1 MFNKQMKKKML
12 QQVQAAKQ
20 HAKAAEQAKILPAET
35 ELDDRDL
42 FFANMKDIKPLAQD
56 TIRAT
61 KTRTVASKNNSNDF
75 IRQESAQ
82 REHFFSDQF
91 EPHIDDE
98 GPTRY
103 VRADIS
109 HYELKKLRRGD
120 YEPELL
126 LDLHGLNQETAKVE
140 VSALI
145 AECRRQHIRCCNI
158 MHGHG
163 KHILKRQLPMWLAQ
177 HPDVEAFH
185 QATKT
190 WGGSAAL
197 SILVELYDKNDDYH
211 KD

>member
-12 QQVQAAKQ
+12 QQIDVAKEQ
-20 HAKAAEQAKILPAET
+20 TKAQQTKIESTPIEQDEHA
-35 ELDDRDL
+35 L
-42 FFANMKDIKPLAQD
+42 FSESMKGIKPFSQD
-56 TIRAT
+56 TIRVKKVRAKKQEINT
-61 KTRTVASKNNSNDF
+61 NDF

-103 VRADIS
+103 VREGVS
-109 HYELKKLRRGD
+109 HFELKKLRRGD

-126 LDLHGLNQETAKVE
+126 LDLHGLTQEVAKVE
-140 VSALI
+140 VSALV
-145 AECRRQHIRCCNI
+145 AECRKQHIRCCSI

-177 HPDVEAFH
+177 HPDIEAFH
-185 QATKT
+185 QAPKN
-190 WGGSAAL
+190 WGGNAAL
-197 SILVELYDKNDDYH
+197 LLLIEINDKKY
-211 KD
+211 

>member
-12 QQVQAAKQ
+12 LQMDAAKEQAQAAQVKVAQ
-20 HAKAAEQAKILPAET
+20 AAPKPDEHA
-35 ELDDRDL
+35 L
-42 FFANMKDIKPLAQD
+42 FSDSMKGIKPLSQD
-56 TIRAT
+56 TIRTT
-61 KTRTVASKNNSNDF
+61 KIRAKKPKTQPNDS

-91 EPHIDDE
+91 EPHIADE

-103 VRADIS
+103 LRDGVS
-109 HYELKKLRRGD
+109 PYELKKLRRGD

-126 LDLHGLNQETAKVE
+126 LDLHGLTQETAKVE
-140 VSALI
+140 ISALI
-145 AECRRQHIRCCNI
+145 AECRKQHIRCCNV

-163 KHILKRQLPMWLAQ
+163 KNILKRQLPMWLAQ

-197 SILVELYDKNDDYH
+197 SILVELTNKEDFLLGD
-211 KD
+211 

>member
-1 MFNKQMKKKML
+1 MFTKQMKKKML
-12 QQVQAAKQ
+12 LQMDATKKQAQAAQ
-20 HAKAAEQAKILPAET
+20 TQARQTSASPAAEPDEQA
-35 ELDDRDL
+35 L
-42 FFANMKDIKPLAQD
+42 FFASMKGIKPLAQD
-56 TIRAT
+56 TIRPKKIRAN
-61 KTRTVASKNNSNDF
+61 KPKIQINDV

-91 EPHIDDE
+91 EPHIEDE

-103 VRADIS
+103 VREGVS

-145 AECRRQHIRCCNI
+145 AECRKQHIKCCSI

-177 HPDVEAFH
+177 HPDIEAFH
-185 QATKT
+185 QAPKV

-197 SILVELYDKNDDYH
+197 LILVELNDKGY
-211 KD
+211 KY

>member
-20 HAKAAEQAKILPAET
+20 QAKAAEQAKARPTVAEP
-35 ELDDRDL
+35 DDHDL
-42 FFANMKDIKPLAQD
+42 FFANIKDIKPLARD

-61 KTRTVASKNNSNDF
+61 KTRTVASKNNNNDF

-103 VRADIS
+103 VRTDVS

-197 SILVELYDKNDDYH
+197 SILVELYDKTDEYN

>member
-1 MFNKQMKKKML
+1 MKKKML
-12 QQVQAAKQ
+12 LQMDAAKEQAQAAQVKIAQ
-20 HAKAAEQAKILPAET
+20 AAPKPDEHA
-35 ELDDRDL
+35 L
-42 FFANMKDIKPLAQD
+42 FSDSMKGIKPLAQD
-56 TIRAT
+56 TIRTT
-61 KTRTVASKNNSNDF
+61 KIRANKPKTQPNDS

-91 EPHIDDE
+91 EPHIADE

-103 VRADIS
+103 IREGVS
-109 HYELKKLRRGD
+109 PYELKKLRRGD

-126 LDLHGLNQETAKVE
+126 LDLHGLTQETAKVE
-140 VSALI
+140 ISALI
-145 AECRRQHIRCCNI
+145 AECRKQHIRCCNV

-163 KHILKRQLPMWLAQ
+163 KNILKRQLPMWLAQ

-197 SILVELYDKNDDYH
+197 SILIELTNKEDFLLGS
-211 KD
+211 

>member
-1 MFNKQMKKKML
+1 MFTKQMKKKML
-12 QQVQAAKQ
+12 LQMNATKKQVQAAQ
-20 HAKAAEQAKILPAET
+20 ASASPAVEPDEQT
-35 ELDDRDL
+35 L
-42 FFANMKDIKPLAQD
+42 FFASVKGIKPLSQD
-56 TIRAT
+56 TIRLKKIRAN
-61 KTRTVASKNNSNDF
+61 KPKLQINDV

-91 EPHIDDE
+91 EPHIEDE

-103 VRADIS
+103 VREGIS

-126 LDLHGLNQETAKVE
+126 LDLHGVNQEAAKVE
-140 VSALI
+140 ISSLI
-145 AECRRQHIRCCNI
+145 TECRKQHIKCCSI

-177 HPDVEAFH
+177 HPDIEAFH
-185 QATKT
+185 QAPKT

-197 SILVELYDKNDDYH
+197 LILIEIDDKDY
-211 KD
+211 KY

>member
-1 MFNKQMKKKML
+1 MKKKML
-12 QQVQAAKQ
+12 LQMDAAKEQAQAAQVKIAQ
-20 HAKAAEQAKILPAET
+20 AAPKPDEHA
-35 ELDDRDL
+35 L
-42 FFANMKDIKPLAQD
+42 FSDSMKGIKPLAQD
-56 TIRAT
+56 TIRTT
-61 KTRTVASKNNSNDF
+61 KIRANKPKTQPNDS

-91 EPHIDDE
+91 EPHIADE

-103 VRADIS
+103 IREGVS
-109 HYELKKLRRGD
+109 PYELKKLRRGD

-126 LDLHGLNQETAKVE
+126 LDLHGLTQETAKVE
-140 VSALI
+140 ISALI
-145 AECRRQHIRCCNI
+145 AECRKQHIRCCNV

-163 KHILKRQLPMWLAQ
+163 KNILKRQLPMWLAQ

-197 SILVELYDKNDDYH
+197 SILIELTNKEDFL
-211 KD
+211 

>member
-12 QQVQAAKQ
+12 QQMDVAKQ
-20 HAKAAEQAKILPAET
+20 QEKSQQQTKAAEIDPDEHA
-35 ELDDRDL
+35 L
-42 FFANMKDIKPLAQD
+42 FSESMKGVKPFSQD
-56 TIRAT
+56 TIRVNKVRAKTT
-61 KTRTVASKNNSNDF
+61 KTISNQNV
-75 IRQESAQ
+75 RQESAQ

-103 VRADIS
+103 VREGVS

-126 LDLHGLNQETAKVE
+126 LDLHGLTQEIAKVE
-140 VSALI
+140 VSALV
-145 AECRRQHIRCCNI
+145 AECRKQHIKCCSI

-163 KHILKRQLPMWLAQ
+163 KNILKRQLPMWLAQ
-177 HPDVEAFH
+177 HPDIEAFH
-185 QATKT
+185 QAPKT

-197 SILVELYDKNDDYH
+197 LLLIEIDDKASKY
-211 KD
+211 

>member
-1 MFNKQMKKKML
+1 MKKKML
-12 QQVQAAKQ
+12 LQMDVAKEQAQAEQVKVSQAAPKPDE
-20 HAKAAEQAKILPAET
+20 HA
-35 ELDDRDL
+35 L
-42 FFANMKDIKPLAQD
+42 FSDSMKGIKPLSQD
-56 TIRAT
+56 TIRTT
-61 KTRTVASKNNSNDF
+61 KIRAKKPKTQPNDS

-91 EPHIDDE
+91 EPHIADE

-103 VRADIS
+103 IREGVS
-109 HYELKKLRRGD
+109 PYELKKLRRGD

-126 LDLHGLNQETAKVE
+126 LDLHGLTQETAKVE
-140 VSALI
+140 ISALI
-145 AECRRQHIRCCNI
+145 AECRKQHIRCCNV

-163 KHILKRQLPMWLAQ
+163 KNILKRQLPMWLAQ

-197 SILVELYDKNDDYH
+197 SILIELTNKEDFLQGS
-211 KD
+211 